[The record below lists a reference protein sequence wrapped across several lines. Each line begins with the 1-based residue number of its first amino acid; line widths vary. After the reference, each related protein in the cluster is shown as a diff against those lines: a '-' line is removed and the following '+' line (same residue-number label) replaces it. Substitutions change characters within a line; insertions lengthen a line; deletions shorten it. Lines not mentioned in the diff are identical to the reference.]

1 MPSPIKRGVQTAVK
15 SSVKPAEEAV
25 RRRWVTRAVQG
36 IGRASYSFFAAPSEV
51 LGVEKALEIKLRH
64 MPLAA
69 IAMLGLIYKYGEE
82 KAAIDGEP
90 GRPFRLFLESSLIYP
105 LVTYTKGVFPLLGVA
120 TAAYEA
126 GKEPNALEKI
136 KSIVTTSSILSTG
149 YLGILMGLGYTMEAV
164 DSELKEMQTQIKAL
178 REACTPVAKVIKGK
192 AARRPKA
199 PSLYQIIER
208 SGNGQ
213 GLTNPQVKILAQR
226 FQRLEKELAR
236 YLNAVRL
243 DDGLEHRARNDLRK
257 KVDQLLQIIHRR
269 LNSHEGHRAVDP
281 KTWENIIKAQSSEA
295 AAKALQKFRVLLDNS
310 QTGYIRAARWA
321 NPIFG
326 YLIAAA
332 LIGMPLA
339 KGINHLLGS
348 VFPSL
353 RRTKGVTL
361 QDQKPI
367 WLSSG
372 VGQGFGHG
380 RPHYWSVPGGV
391 RMEVPSYFSANTGGG
406 GHH

>member
-1 MPSPIKRGVQTAVK
+1 MPSPIKPGVQTAVK
-15 SSVKPAEEAV
+15 SSIKPAEEGV

-90 GRPFRLFLESSLIYP
+90 GRPLRLFLESSLIYP

-136 KSIVTTSSILSTG
+136 KSIVTTASILSTG

-164 DSELKEMQTQIKAL
+164 DSELKEMQAQLKGL
-178 REACTPVAKVIKGK
+178 RQACTPVAKAVKGK
-192 AARRPKA
+192 TPRKLKA
-199 PSLYQIIER
+199 PSLYQIIYQ
-208 SGNGQ
+208 SGNGSK
-213 GLTNPQVKILAQR
+213 NPQVKILAQR

-257 KVDQLLQIIHRR
+257 KADQLLQIIHRR
-269 LNSHEGHRAVDP
+269 LNSHEGHRAIDP
-281 KTWENIIKAQSSEA
+281 KTWDNIVKAQSSEA
-295 AAKALQKFRVLLDNS
+295 ATKALQKFRVFLDNS
-310 QTGYIRAARWA
+310 QTGYIRATRWA

-339 KGINHLLGS
+339 KGINHIIS
-348 VFPSL
+348 NVFPSL

-380 RPHYWSVPGGV
+380 RPHYWSAPGGV